1 MQAQAWHETNATAP
15 VAAANDDCAA
25 ATPASALERLA
36 PHLLP
41 MITSS
46 WGTWRLH
53 RYLSRVTMMDRPGR
67 EGFAPEVAQ
76 ELFSLFLLN
85 KELAGVPDF
94 QDISR

>member
-1 MQAQAWHETNATAP
+1 MQAQARNEFTAIA
-15 VAAANDDCAA
+15 AAANDEGAIA
-25 ATPASALERLA
+25 KASSALERMA

-85 KELAGVPDF
+85 KELAGVPDY